1 MKRNKDTKNFWK
13 NMVIIMKSK
22 FEKILS
28 WIFILTVLF
37 MVSYAVLT
45 LISTR

>member
-1 MKRNKDTKNFWK
+1 MKRKKDIKNFWK
-13 NMVIIMKSK
+13 NMVSIMKNK

-45 LISTR
+45 IISTR

>member
-1 MKRNKDTKNFWK
+1 MKRNKGTKNFWG

-28 WIFILTVLF
+28 LIFILTVLF

-45 LISTR
+45 IISTR

>member
-13 NMVIIMKSK
+13 NMVSIMKSK

-37 MVSYAVLT
+37 MVSYAVMS
-45 LISTR
+45 IMVIK

>member
-1 MKRNKDTKNFWK
+1 MKRNKNTKNFWK
-13 NMVIIMKSK
+13 NMVKIMKSK

-45 LISTR
+45 IISTR

>member
-37 MVSYAVLT
+37 MVSYAVMS
-45 LISTR
+45 IMVIR

>member
-13 NMVIIMKSK
+13 NMVSIMKSK

-28 WIFILTVLF
+28 LIFILTVLF
-37 MVSYAVLT
+37 MVSYAIMT
-45 LISTR
+45 IITTR

>member
-1 MKRNKDTKNFWK
+1 MKRNKDTKNFWE

-22 FEKILS
+22 FEKILF

-45 LISTR
+45 IISTR